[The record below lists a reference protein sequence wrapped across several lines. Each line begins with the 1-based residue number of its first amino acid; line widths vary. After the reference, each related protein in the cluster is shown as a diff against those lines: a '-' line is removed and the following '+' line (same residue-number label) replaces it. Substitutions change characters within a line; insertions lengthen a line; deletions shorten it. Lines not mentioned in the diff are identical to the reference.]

1 MDFTCFHHGTWEVSP
16 GNMVDK
22 LWIIRVW
29 WVVNGGLA
37 EIWGDS
43 NFDGTVTT
51 VTVLLTRIKKWEN
64 DGKMLNVQ
72 IKSEFS
78 HHFPIIFPSFSHHF
92 PIISRVFAS

>member
-1 MDFTCFHHGTWEVSP
+1 
-16 GNMVDK
+16 MVDK

-37 EIWGDS
+37 ENWGDS

-78 HHFPIIFPSFSHHF
+78 HHFPIITSKT
-92 PIISRVFAS
+92 SRVFAS